1 MAAGSILIIEDETR
15 LRNNLQILLSRA
27 GYTVT
32 TAVDGRDGIECLRH
46 TSFDVVITDLMMR
59 EVDGFKAMEYM
70 AAQAPETPVIV
81 ITGYTSTASVIDAI
95 REGAYDYIAK
105 PFDIAILQVS
115 IERALEKVS
124 LQRALQASRQE
135 LENRVAERTQALEET
150 KRQLQRSLA
159 ELQSA
164 HEQFMQTEKL
174 SALGELIA
182 GVTHELNHPLGLIL
196 GYAESLVTSYVCA
209 PEVRSGLEKI
219 RQEAKRGH
227 EIVANLL
234 SFARQRQLEKTH
246 INVNTVCLKT
256 LDLLAYQFK
265 VHNITVVKHLAD
277 DLPETMVDGPQ
288 LQQVLVQVFTN
299 ASQAMA
305 EQQGKRQLIITT
317 AADHDQLWIETTDT
331 GLGIAAERLQR
342 IFDPFYT
349 TKEKSTGLGLSLSYG
364 IIKRHGGELTVA
376 STPGH
381 GTTFTIR
388 LPRPAYGRIGK
399 IKQRIGKIKH
409 IFSSVSRVPLGA
421 CGVAKKGSPTRLPP

>member
-1 MAAGSILIIEDETR
+1 
-15 LRNNLQILLSRA
+15 
-27 GYTVT
+27 
-32 TAVDGRDGIECLRH
+32 
-46 TSFDVVITDLMMR
+46 
-59 EVDGFKAMEYM
+59 
-70 AAQAPETPVIV
+70 
-81 ITGYTSTASVIDAI
+81 
-95 REGAYDYIAK
+95 
-105 PFDIAILQVS
+105 LQVS
-115 IERALEKVS
+115 IERALEKVY
-124 LQRALQASRQE
+124 LQRELQASRQE
-135 LENRVAERTQALEET
+135 LENRAAERTQALEET

-164 HEQFMQTEKL
+164 HEQFIQTEKL

-265 VHNITVVKHLAD
+265 VHDITVVKHLAD
-277 DLPETMVDGPQ
+277 DLPETMVDGHQ

-299 ASQAMA
+299 AYQAMA

-317 AADHDQLWIETTDT
+317 AVDHDKLWIETTDT
-331 GLGIAAERLQR
+331 GLGIAAERLHR

-381 GTTFTIR
+381 GTTFTIG
-388 LPRPAYGRIGK
+388 LPLLAYG
-399 IKQRIGKIKH
+399 RIGKIKH
-409 IFSSVSRVPLGA
+409 IFSSVSHVQ
-421 CGVAKKGSPTRLPP
+421 GV